1 MTAENEYRLGRRA
14 FHQNQES
21 SVAVAI
27 AIVAV
32 FLLAGGSYILVS
44 RFHVRSVQLLE
55 GCLYAFFALI
65 AGLELQGSLL
75 GGDAFSMTLGTATKW
90 AVLHLLRFL
99 SVVLFGIRWKLLKTM
114 ERETR
119 IEPTTFSLG
128 I

>member
-1 MTAENEYRLGRRA
+1 LRGLAVLFRFYPRVVFSAGTGIVPEKMSGECGGEKIRTDLARKPGKTATEAL
-14 FHQNQES
+14 
-21 SVAVAI
+21 
-27 AIVAV
+27 
-32 FLLAGGSYILVS
+32 
-44 RFHVRSVQLLE
+44 
-55 GCLYAFFALI
+55 FFALI